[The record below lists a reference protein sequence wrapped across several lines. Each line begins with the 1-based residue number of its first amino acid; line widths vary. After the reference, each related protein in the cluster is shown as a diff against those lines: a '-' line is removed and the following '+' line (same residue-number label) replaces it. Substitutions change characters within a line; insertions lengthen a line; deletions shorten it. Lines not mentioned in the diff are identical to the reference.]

1 MRRGTALLLLAP
13 AVLLIAAL
21 LGAPLAWLVRFSVHA
36 GQVGVVPSGA
46 LTLAHYAKALG
57 DAFYLEVFARTLG
70 MALVITLASTV
81 VSYPL
86 AHFMWQA
93 PRRWRA
99 ALTILALSP
108 LLVSIVVSSYGWMV
122 ILGDQ
127 GVVNQALRATGLASK
142 PVKLMYTDLAI
153 VVGLVHIVMP
163 FMTLSILAALAHPLA
178 RDAAAGAAGHR
189 RGHHHRLQPRDLR
202 LCHARRARAERVELH
217 HHAHLAA
224 IHAAH
229 ELVLR
234 LGARGAAAGALAGDR
249 LRLHAA
255 ADRGG
260 RLRRPG
266 QGSGMTALHR
276 LVVLLVAAF
285 ILAPIVVVVA
295 VSLTDSPIPEFPP
308 RGLTLRWYAHAL
320 SEDVF
325 TTSAL
330 NSLWLAT
337 LATAIATPLAL
348 AAAYGLVRG
357 RFRGRDAIQTLLL
370 APLVVPS
377 LVIGLA
383 ILLAFSG
390 MGVRDV
396 GARLVGAHV
405 LITFPYMVRT
415 ILASLARLDPAVEE
429 AARTLG
435 ASALRCFVLVTLPLV
450 RPGVVAGMLFAFIVS
465 FDNVSLSLFLTNAR
479 TNTLPIAILNYVEYN
494 FDPSVAAISTM
505 LVAFSL
511 GAALLVERLVGL
523 RRVVGG

>member
-1 MRRGTALLLLAP
+1 
-13 AVLLIAAL
+13 
-21 LGAPLAWLVRFSVHA
+21 
-36 GQVGVVPSGA
+36 
-46 LTLAHYAKALG
+46 
-57 DAFYLEVFARTLG
+57 
-70 MALVITLASTV
+70 
-81 VSYPL
+81 
-86 AHFMWQA
+86 
-93 PRRWRA
+93 
-99 ALTILALSP
+99 
-108 LLVSIVVSSYGWMV
+108 
-122 ILGDQ
+122 
-127 GVVNQALRATGLASK
+127 
-142 PVKLMYTDLAI
+142 
-153 VVGLVHIVMP
+153 
-163 FMTLSILAALAHPLA
+163 
-178 RDAAAGAAGHR
+178 
-189 RGHHHRLQPRDLR
+189 
-202 LCHARRARAERVELH
+202 
-217 HHAHLAA
+217 
-224 IHAAH
+224 
-229 ELVLR
+229 
-234 LGARGAAAGALAGDR
+234 
-249 LRLHAA
+249 
-255 ADRGG
+255 
-260 RLRRPG
+260 
-266 QGSGMTALHR
+266 MTALHR

-405 LITFPYMVRT
+405 LVTFPYMVRT

>member
-1 MRRGTALLLLAP
+1 
-13 AVLLIAAL
+13 
-21 LGAPLAWLVRFSVHA
+21 
-36 GQVGVVPSGA
+36 
-46 LTLAHYAKALG
+46 
-57 DAFYLEVFARTLG
+57 
-70 MALVITLASTV
+70 
-81 VSYPL
+81 
-86 AHFMWQA
+86 
-93 PRRWRA
+93 
-99 ALTILALSP
+99 
-108 LLVSIVVSSYGWMV
+108 
-122 ILGDQ
+122 
-127 GVVNQALRATGLASK
+127 
-142 PVKLMYTDLAI
+142 
-153 VVGLVHIVMP
+153 
-163 FMTLSILAALAHPLA
+163 
-178 RDAAAGAAGHR
+178 
-189 RGHHHRLQPRDLR
+189 
-202 LCHARRARAERVELH
+202 
-217 HHAHLAA
+217 
-224 IHAAH
+224 
-229 ELVLR
+229 
-234 LGARGAAAGALAGDR
+234 
-249 LRLHAA
+249 
-255 ADRGG
+255 
-260 RLRRPG
+260 
-266 QGSGMTALHR
+266 MTALHR
-276 LVVLLVAAF
+276 LVVALVAAF

>member
-1 MRRGTALLLLAP
+1 M
-13 AVLLIAAL
+13 
-21 LGAPLAWLVRFSVHA
+21 
-36 GQVGVVPSGA
+36 
-46 LTLAHYAKALG
+46 K
-57 DAFYLEVFARTLG
+57 
-70 MALVITLASTV
+70 
-81 VSYPL
+81 
-86 AHFMWQA
+86 
-93 PRRWRA
+93 
-99 ALTILALSP
+99 
-108 LLVSIVVSSYGWMV
+108 
-122 ILGDQ
+122 
-127 GVVNQALRATGLASK
+127 
-142 PVKLMYTDLAI
+142 
-153 VVGLVHIVMP
+153 
-163 FMTLSILAALAHPLA
+163 
-178 RDAAAGAAGHR
+178 
-189 RGHHHRLQPRDLR
+189 
-202 LCHARRARAERVELH
+202 
-217 HHAHLAA
+217 
-224 IHAAH
+224 
-229 ELVLR
+229 
-234 LGARGAAAGALAGDR
+234 
-249 LRLHAA
+249 
-255 ADRGG
+255 
-260 RLRRPG
+260 
-266 QGSGMTALHR
+266 ALHR

>member
-1 MRRGTALLLLAP
+1 
-13 AVLLIAAL
+13 
-21 LGAPLAWLVRFSVHA
+21 
-36 GQVGVVPSGA
+36 
-46 LTLAHYAKALG
+46 
-57 DAFYLEVFARTLG
+57 
-70 MALVITLASTV
+70 
-81 VSYPL
+81 
-86 AHFMWQA
+86 
-93 PRRWRA
+93 
-99 ALTILALSP
+99 
-108 LLVSIVVSSYGWMV
+108 
-122 ILGDQ
+122 
-127 GVVNQALRATGLASK
+127 
-142 PVKLMYTDLAI
+142 
-153 VVGLVHIVMP
+153 
-163 FMTLSILAALAHPLA
+163 MTL
-178 RDAAAGAAGHR
+178 
-189 RGHHHRLQPRDLR
+189 
-202 LCHARRARAERVELH
+202 
-217 HHAHLAA
+217 
-224 IHAAH
+224 
-229 ELVLR
+229 
-234 LGARGAAAGALAGDR
+234 
-249 LRLHAA
+249 
-255 ADRGG
+255 
-260 RLRRPG
+260 
-266 QGSGMTALHR
+266 LHR
-276 LVVLLVAAF
+276 LAVLLVAAF
-285 ILAPIVVVVA
+285 ILAPIAVVVA

-337 LATAIATPLAL
+337 IATALATPLAL

>member
-1 MRRGTALLLLAP
+1 
-13 AVLLIAAL
+13 
-21 LGAPLAWLVRFSVHA
+21 
-36 GQVGVVPSGA
+36 
-46 LTLAHYAKALG
+46 
-57 DAFYLEVFARTLG
+57 
-70 MALVITLASTV
+70 
-81 VSYPL
+81 
-86 AHFMWQA
+86 
-93 PRRWRA
+93 
-99 ALTILALSP
+99 
-108 LLVSIVVSSYGWMV
+108 
-122 ILGDQ
+122 
-127 GVVNQALRATGLASK
+127 
-142 PVKLMYTDLAI
+142 
-153 VVGLVHIVMP
+153 
-163 FMTLSILAALAHPLA
+163 
-178 RDAAAGAAGHR
+178 
-189 RGHHHRLQPRDLR
+189 
-202 LCHARRARAERVELH
+202 
-217 HHAHLAA
+217 
-224 IHAAH
+224 
-229 ELVLR
+229 
-234 LGARGAAAGALAGDR
+234 
-249 LRLHAA
+249 
-255 ADRGG
+255 
-260 RLRRPG
+260 
-266 QGSGMTALHR
+266 MTALHR

-415 ILASLARLDPAVEE
+415 ILASLARLDPAMEE

>member
-1 MRRGTALLLLAP
+1 
-13 AVLLIAAL
+13 
-21 LGAPLAWLVRFSVHA
+21 
-36 GQVGVVPSGA
+36 
-46 LTLAHYAKALG
+46 
-57 DAFYLEVFARTLG
+57 
-70 MALVITLASTV
+70 
-81 VSYPL
+81 
-86 AHFMWQA
+86 
-93 PRRWRA
+93 
-99 ALTILALSP
+99 
-108 LLVSIVVSSYGWMV
+108 
-122 ILGDQ
+122 
-127 GVVNQALRATGLASK
+127 
-142 PVKLMYTDLAI
+142 
-153 VVGLVHIVMP
+153 
-163 FMTLSILAALAHPLA
+163 
-178 RDAAAGAAGHR
+178 
-189 RGHHHRLQPRDLR
+189 
-202 LCHARRARAERVELH
+202 
-217 HHAHLAA
+217 
-224 IHAAH
+224 
-229 ELVLR
+229 
-234 LGARGAAAGALAGDR
+234 
-249 LRLHAA
+249 
-255 ADRGG
+255 
-260 RLRRPG
+260 
-266 QGSGMTALHR
+266 MTALHR
-276 LVVLLVAAF
+276 LVVALVAAF

-337 LATAIATPLAL
+337 IATALATPLAL

-429 AARTLG
+429 VARTLG

>member
-1 MRRGTALLLLAP
+1 
-13 AVLLIAAL
+13 
-21 LGAPLAWLVRFSVHA
+21 
-36 GQVGVVPSGA
+36 
-46 LTLAHYAKALG
+46 
-57 DAFYLEVFARTLG
+57 
-70 MALVITLASTV
+70 
-81 VSYPL
+81 
-86 AHFMWQA
+86 
-93 PRRWRA
+93 
-99 ALTILALSP
+99 
-108 LLVSIVVSSYGWMV
+108 
-122 ILGDQ
+122 
-127 GVVNQALRATGLASK
+127 
-142 PVKLMYTDLAI
+142 
-153 VVGLVHIVMP
+153 
-163 FMTLSILAALAHPLA
+163 
-178 RDAAAGAAGHR
+178 
-189 RGHHHRLQPRDLR
+189 
-202 LCHARRARAERVELH
+202 
-217 HHAHLAA
+217 
-224 IHAAH
+224 
-229 ELVLR
+229 
-234 LGARGAAAGALAGDR
+234 
-249 LRLHAA
+249 
-255 ADRGG
+255 
-260 RLRRPG
+260 
-266 QGSGMTALHR
+266 MTALHR

-511 GAALLVERLVGL
+511 GAALLVERLFGL

>member
-1 MRRGTALLLLAP
+1 
-13 AVLLIAAL
+13 
-21 LGAPLAWLVRFSVHA
+21 
-36 GQVGVVPSGA
+36 
-46 LTLAHYAKALG
+46 
-57 DAFYLEVFARTLG
+57 
-70 MALVITLASTV
+70 
-81 VSYPL
+81 
-86 AHFMWQA
+86 
-93 PRRWRA
+93 
-99 ALTILALSP
+99 
-108 LLVSIVVSSYGWMV
+108 
-122 ILGDQ
+122 
-127 GVVNQALRATGLASK
+127 
-142 PVKLMYTDLAI
+142 
-153 VVGLVHIVMP
+153 
-163 FMTLSILAALAHPLA
+163 
-178 RDAAAGAAGHR
+178 
-189 RGHHHRLQPRDLR
+189 
-202 LCHARRARAERVELH
+202 
-217 HHAHLAA
+217 
-224 IHAAH
+224 
-229 ELVLR
+229 
-234 LGARGAAAGALAGDR
+234 
-249 LRLHAA
+249 
-255 ADRGG
+255 
-260 RLRRPG
+260 
-266 QGSGMTALHR
+266 MTALHR

-348 AAAYGLVRG
+348 AAAYGLERG

>member
-1 MRRGTALLLLAP
+1 
-13 AVLLIAAL
+13 
-21 LGAPLAWLVRFSVHA
+21 
-36 GQVGVVPSGA
+36 
-46 LTLAHYAKALG
+46 
-57 DAFYLEVFARTLG
+57 
-70 MALVITLASTV
+70 
-81 VSYPL
+81 
-86 AHFMWQA
+86 
-93 PRRWRA
+93 
-99 ALTILALSP
+99 
-108 LLVSIVVSSYGWMV
+108 
-122 ILGDQ
+122 
-127 GVVNQALRATGLASK
+127 
-142 PVKLMYTDLAI
+142 
-153 VVGLVHIVMP
+153 
-163 FMTLSILAALAHPLA
+163 
-178 RDAAAGAAGHR
+178 
-189 RGHHHRLQPRDLR
+189 
-202 LCHARRARAERVELH
+202 
-217 HHAHLAA
+217 
-224 IHAAH
+224 
-229 ELVLR
+229 
-234 LGARGAAAGALAGDR
+234 
-249 LRLHAA
+249 
-255 ADRGG
+255 
-260 RLRRPG
+260 
-266 QGSGMTALHR
+266 MTALHR

-370 APLVVPS
+370 APLDVPS

>member
-1 MRRGTALLLLAP
+1 
-13 AVLLIAAL
+13 
-21 LGAPLAWLVRFSVHA
+21 
-36 GQVGVVPSGA
+36 
-46 LTLAHYAKALG
+46 
-57 DAFYLEVFARTLG
+57 
-70 MALVITLASTV
+70 
-81 VSYPL
+81 
-86 AHFMWQA
+86 
-93 PRRWRA
+93 
-99 ALTILALSP
+99 
-108 LLVSIVVSSYGWMV
+108 
-122 ILGDQ
+122 
-127 GVVNQALRATGLASK
+127 
-142 PVKLMYTDLAI
+142 
-153 VVGLVHIVMP
+153 
-163 FMTLSILAALAHPLA
+163 
-178 RDAAAGAAGHR
+178 
-189 RGHHHRLQPRDLR
+189 
-202 LCHARRARAERVELH
+202 
-217 HHAHLAA
+217 
-224 IHAAH
+224 
-229 ELVLR
+229 
-234 LGARGAAAGALAGDR
+234 
-249 LRLHAA
+249 
-255 ADRGG
+255 
-260 RLRRPG
+260 
-266 QGSGMTALHR
+266 MTALHR
-276 LVVLLVAAF
+276 FVVALVAAF

>member
-1 MRRGTALLLLAP
+1 
-13 AVLLIAAL
+13 
-21 LGAPLAWLVRFSVHA
+21 
-36 GQVGVVPSGA
+36 
-46 LTLAHYAKALG
+46 
-57 DAFYLEVFARTLG
+57 
-70 MALVITLASTV
+70 
-81 VSYPL
+81 
-86 AHFMWQA
+86 
-93 PRRWRA
+93 
-99 ALTILALSP
+99 
-108 LLVSIVVSSYGWMV
+108 
-122 ILGDQ
+122 
-127 GVVNQALRATGLASK
+127 
-142 PVKLMYTDLAI
+142 
-153 VVGLVHIVMP
+153 
-163 FMTLSILAALAHPLA
+163 
-178 RDAAAGAAGHR
+178 
-189 RGHHHRLQPRDLR
+189 
-202 LCHARRARAERVELH
+202 
-217 HHAHLAA
+217 
-224 IHAAH
+224 
-229 ELVLR
+229 
-234 LGARGAAAGALAGDR
+234 
-249 LRLHAA
+249 
-255 ADRGG
+255 
-260 RLRRPG
+260 
-266 QGSGMTALHR
+266 MTALHR

>member
-1 MRRGTALLLLAP
+1 
-13 AVLLIAAL
+13 
-21 LGAPLAWLVRFSVHA
+21 
-36 GQVGVVPSGA
+36 
-46 LTLAHYAKALG
+46 
-57 DAFYLEVFARTLG
+57 
-70 MALVITLASTV
+70 
-81 VSYPL
+81 
-86 AHFMWQA
+86 
-93 PRRWRA
+93 
-99 ALTILALSP
+99 
-108 LLVSIVVSSYGWMV
+108 
-122 ILGDQ
+122 
-127 GVVNQALRATGLASK
+127 
-142 PVKLMYTDLAI
+142 
-153 VVGLVHIVMP
+153 
-163 FMTLSILAALAHPLA
+163 
-178 RDAAAGAAGHR
+178 
-189 RGHHHRLQPRDLR
+189 
-202 LCHARRARAERVELH
+202 
-217 HHAHLAA
+217 
-224 IHAAH
+224 
-229 ELVLR
+229 
-234 LGARGAAAGALAGDR
+234 
-249 LRLHAA
+249 
-255 ADRGG
+255 
-260 RLRRPG
+260 
-266 QGSGMTALHR
+266 MTALHR
-276 LVVLLVAAF
+276 FVVALVAAF

-337 LATAIATPLAL
+337 IATALATPLAL

>member
-1 MRRGTALLLLAP
+1 
-13 AVLLIAAL
+13 
-21 LGAPLAWLVRFSVHA
+21 
-36 GQVGVVPSGA
+36 
-46 LTLAHYAKALG
+46 
-57 DAFYLEVFARTLG
+57 
-70 MALVITLASTV
+70 
-81 VSYPL
+81 
-86 AHFMWQA
+86 
-93 PRRWRA
+93 
-99 ALTILALSP
+99 
-108 LLVSIVVSSYGWMV
+108 
-122 ILGDQ
+122 
-127 GVVNQALRATGLASK
+127 
-142 PVKLMYTDLAI
+142 
-153 VVGLVHIVMP
+153 
-163 FMTLSILAALAHPLA
+163 
-178 RDAAAGAAGHR
+178 
-189 RGHHHRLQPRDLR
+189 
-202 LCHARRARAERVELH
+202 
-217 HHAHLAA
+217 
-224 IHAAH
+224 
-229 ELVLR
+229 
-234 LGARGAAAGALAGDR
+234 
-249 LRLHAA
+249 
-255 ADRGG
+255 
-260 RLRRPG
+260 
-266 QGSGMTALHR
+266 
-276 LVVLLVAAF
+276 
-285 ILAPIVVVVA
+285 VVA
-295 VSLTDSPIPEFPP
+295 VSLTDTPIPEFPP

>member
-1 MRRGTALLLLAP
+1 
-13 AVLLIAAL
+13 
-21 LGAPLAWLVRFSVHA
+21 
-36 GQVGVVPSGA
+36 
-46 LTLAHYAKALG
+46 
-57 DAFYLEVFARTLG
+57 
-70 MALVITLASTV
+70 
-81 VSYPL
+81 
-86 AHFMWQA
+86 
-93 PRRWRA
+93 
-99 ALTILALSP
+99 
-108 LLVSIVVSSYGWMV
+108 
-122 ILGDQ
+122 
-127 GVVNQALRATGLASK
+127 
-142 PVKLMYTDLAI
+142 
-153 VVGLVHIVMP
+153 
-163 FMTLSILAALAHPLA
+163 MTL
-178 RDAAAGAAGHR
+178 
-189 RGHHHRLQPRDLR
+189 
-202 LCHARRARAERVELH
+202 
-217 HHAHLAA
+217 
-224 IHAAH
+224 
-229 ELVLR
+229 
-234 LGARGAAAGALAGDR
+234 
-249 LRLHAA
+249 
-255 ADRGG
+255 
-260 RLRRPG
+260 
-266 QGSGMTALHR
+266 LHR
-276 LVVLLVAAF
+276 LSVLLVAAF
-285 ILAPIVVVVA
+285 ILAPIAVVVA

-337 LATAIATPLAL
+337 IATALATPLAL

>member
-1 MRRGTALLLLAP
+1 
-13 AVLLIAAL
+13 
-21 LGAPLAWLVRFSVHA
+21 
-36 GQVGVVPSGA
+36 
-46 LTLAHYAKALG
+46 
-57 DAFYLEVFARTLG
+57 
-70 MALVITLASTV
+70 
-81 VSYPL
+81 
-86 AHFMWQA
+86 
-93 PRRWRA
+93 
-99 ALTILALSP
+99 
-108 LLVSIVVSSYGWMV
+108 
-122 ILGDQ
+122 
-127 GVVNQALRATGLASK
+127 
-142 PVKLMYTDLAI
+142 
-153 VVGLVHIVMP
+153 
-163 FMTLSILAALAHPLA
+163 
-178 RDAAAGAAGHR
+178 
-189 RGHHHRLQPRDLR
+189 
-202 LCHARRARAERVELH
+202 
-217 HHAHLAA
+217 
-224 IHAAH
+224 
-229 ELVLR
+229 
-234 LGARGAAAGALAGDR
+234 
-249 LRLHAA
+249 
-255 ADRGG
+255 
-260 RLRRPG
+260 
-266 QGSGMTALHR
+266 MTALHR

-390 MGVRDV
+390 MGVRDA

>member
-1 MRRGTALLLLAP
+1 
-13 AVLLIAAL
+13 
-21 LGAPLAWLVRFSVHA
+21 
-36 GQVGVVPSGA
+36 
-46 LTLAHYAKALG
+46 
-57 DAFYLEVFARTLG
+57 
-70 MALVITLASTV
+70 
-81 VSYPL
+81 
-86 AHFMWQA
+86 
-93 PRRWRA
+93 
-99 ALTILALSP
+99 
-108 LLVSIVVSSYGWMV
+108 
-122 ILGDQ
+122 
-127 GVVNQALRATGLASK
+127 
-142 PVKLMYTDLAI
+142 
-153 VVGLVHIVMP
+153 
-163 FMTLSILAALAHPLA
+163 
-178 RDAAAGAAGHR
+178 
-189 RGHHHRLQPRDLR
+189 
-202 LCHARRARAERVELH
+202 
-217 HHAHLAA
+217 
-224 IHAAH
+224 
-229 ELVLR
+229 
-234 LGARGAAAGALAGDR
+234 
-249 LRLHAA
+249 
-255 ADRGG
+255 
-260 RLRRPG
+260 
-266 QGSGMTALHR
+266 
-276 LVVLLVAAF
+276 
-285 ILAPIVVVVA
+285 VVA

-337 LATAIATPLAL
+337 AATALATPLAL

>member
-1 MRRGTALLLLAP
+1 
-13 AVLLIAAL
+13 
-21 LGAPLAWLVRFSVHA
+21 
-36 GQVGVVPSGA
+36 
-46 LTLAHYAKALG
+46 
-57 DAFYLEVFARTLG
+57 
-70 MALVITLASTV
+70 
-81 VSYPL
+81 
-86 AHFMWQA
+86 
-93 PRRWRA
+93 
-99 ALTILALSP
+99 
-108 LLVSIVVSSYGWMV
+108 
-122 ILGDQ
+122 
-127 GVVNQALRATGLASK
+127 
-142 PVKLMYTDLAI
+142 
-153 VVGLVHIVMP
+153 
-163 FMTLSILAALAHPLA
+163 
-178 RDAAAGAAGHR
+178 
-189 RGHHHRLQPRDLR
+189 
-202 LCHARRARAERVELH
+202 
-217 HHAHLAA
+217 
-224 IHAAH
+224 
-229 ELVLR
+229 
-234 LGARGAAAGALAGDR
+234 
-249 LRLHAA
+249 
-255 ADRGG
+255 
-260 RLRRPG
+260 
-266 QGSGMTALHR
+266 MTALHR

-450 RPGVVAGMLFAFIVS
+450 RLGVVAGMLFAFIVS

>member
-1 MRRGTALLLLAP
+1 
-13 AVLLIAAL
+13 
-21 LGAPLAWLVRFSVHA
+21 
-36 GQVGVVPSGA
+36 
-46 LTLAHYAKALG
+46 
-57 DAFYLEVFARTLG
+57 
-70 MALVITLASTV
+70 
-81 VSYPL
+81 
-86 AHFMWQA
+86 
-93 PRRWRA
+93 
-99 ALTILALSP
+99 
-108 LLVSIVVSSYGWMV
+108 
-122 ILGDQ
+122 
-127 GVVNQALRATGLASK
+127 
-142 PVKLMYTDLAI
+142 
-153 VVGLVHIVMP
+153 
-163 FMTLSILAALAHPLA
+163 MTL
-178 RDAAAGAAGHR
+178 
-189 RGHHHRLQPRDLR
+189 
-202 LCHARRARAERVELH
+202 
-217 HHAHLAA
+217 
-224 IHAAH
+224 
-229 ELVLR
+229 
-234 LGARGAAAGALAGDR
+234 
-249 LRLHAA
+249 
-255 ADRGG
+255 
-260 RLRRPG
+260 
-266 QGSGMTALHR
+266 LHR

-285 ILAPIVVVVA
+285 ILAPIAVVVA

-320 SEDVF
+320 SEEVF

-337 LATAIATPLAL
+337 ISTALATPLAL

-435 ASALRCFVLVTLPLV
+435 AGALRCFVLVTLPLV

>member
-1 MRRGTALLLLAP
+1 
-13 AVLLIAAL
+13 
-21 LGAPLAWLVRFSVHA
+21 
-36 GQVGVVPSGA
+36 
-46 LTLAHYAKALG
+46 
-57 DAFYLEVFARTLG
+57 
-70 MALVITLASTV
+70 
-81 VSYPL
+81 
-86 AHFMWQA
+86 
-93 PRRWRA
+93 
-99 ALTILALSP
+99 
-108 LLVSIVVSSYGWMV
+108 
-122 ILGDQ
+122 
-127 GVVNQALRATGLASK
+127 
-142 PVKLMYTDLAI
+142 
-153 VVGLVHIVMP
+153 
-163 FMTLSILAALAHPLA
+163 
-178 RDAAAGAAGHR
+178 
-189 RGHHHRLQPRDLR
+189 
-202 LCHARRARAERVELH
+202 
-217 HHAHLAA
+217 
-224 IHAAH
+224 
-229 ELVLR
+229 
-234 LGARGAAAGALAGDR
+234 
-249 LRLHAA
+249 
-255 ADRGG
+255 
-260 RLRRPG
+260 
-266 QGSGMTALHR
+266 MTALHR
-276 LVVLLVAAF
+276 LVVALVAAF

-337 LATAIATPLAL
+337 AATALATPLAL

>member
-1 MRRGTALLLLAP
+1 
-13 AVLLIAAL
+13 
-21 LGAPLAWLVRFSVHA
+21 
-36 GQVGVVPSGA
+36 
-46 LTLAHYAKALG
+46 
-57 DAFYLEVFARTLG
+57 
-70 MALVITLASTV
+70 
-81 VSYPL
+81 
-86 AHFMWQA
+86 
-93 PRRWRA
+93 
-99 ALTILALSP
+99 
-108 LLVSIVVSSYGWMV
+108 
-122 ILGDQ
+122 
-127 GVVNQALRATGLASK
+127 
-142 PVKLMYTDLAI
+142 
-153 VVGLVHIVMP
+153 
-163 FMTLSILAALAHPLA
+163 
-178 RDAAAGAAGHR
+178 
-189 RGHHHRLQPRDLR
+189 
-202 LCHARRARAERVELH
+202 
-217 HHAHLAA
+217 
-224 IHAAH
+224 
-229 ELVLR
+229 
-234 LGARGAAAGALAGDR
+234 
-249 LRLHAA
+249 
-255 ADRGG
+255 
-260 RLRRPG
+260 
-266 QGSGMTALHR
+266 MTALHR

-383 ILLAFSG
+383 LLLAFSG

>member
-1 MRRGTALLLLAP
+1 
-13 AVLLIAAL
+13 
-21 LGAPLAWLVRFSVHA
+21 
-36 GQVGVVPSGA
+36 
-46 LTLAHYAKALG
+46 
-57 DAFYLEVFARTLG
+57 
-70 MALVITLASTV
+70 
-81 VSYPL
+81 
-86 AHFMWQA
+86 
-93 PRRWRA
+93 
-99 ALTILALSP
+99 
-108 LLVSIVVSSYGWMV
+108 
-122 ILGDQ
+122 
-127 GVVNQALRATGLASK
+127 
-142 PVKLMYTDLAI
+142 
-153 VVGLVHIVMP
+153 
-163 FMTLSILAALAHPLA
+163 
-178 RDAAAGAAGHR
+178 
-189 RGHHHRLQPRDLR
+189 
-202 LCHARRARAERVELH
+202 
-217 HHAHLAA
+217 
-224 IHAAH
+224 
-229 ELVLR
+229 
-234 LGARGAAAGALAGDR
+234 
-249 LRLHAA
+249 
-255 ADRGG
+255 
-260 RLRRPG
+260 
-266 QGSGMTALHR
+266 
-276 LVVLLVAAF
+276 
-285 ILAPIVVVVA
+285 VVA

-337 LATAIATPLAL
+337 IATALATPLAL

>member
-1 MRRGTALLLLAP
+1 
-13 AVLLIAAL
+13 
-21 LGAPLAWLVRFSVHA
+21 
-36 GQVGVVPSGA
+36 
-46 LTLAHYAKALG
+46 
-57 DAFYLEVFARTLG
+57 
-70 MALVITLASTV
+70 
-81 VSYPL
+81 
-86 AHFMWQA
+86 
-93 PRRWRA
+93 
-99 ALTILALSP
+99 
-108 LLVSIVVSSYGWMV
+108 
-122 ILGDQ
+122 
-127 GVVNQALRATGLASK
+127 
-142 PVKLMYTDLAI
+142 
-153 VVGLVHIVMP
+153 
-163 FMTLSILAALAHPLA
+163 
-178 RDAAAGAAGHR
+178 
-189 RGHHHRLQPRDLR
+189 
-202 LCHARRARAERVELH
+202 
-217 HHAHLAA
+217 
-224 IHAAH
+224 
-229 ELVLR
+229 
-234 LGARGAAAGALAGDR
+234 
-249 LRLHAA
+249 
-255 ADRGG
+255 
-260 RLRRPG
+260 
-266 QGSGMTALHR
+266 MTALHR

-405 LITFPYMVRT
+405 LITFLYMVRT

-429 AARTLG
+429 AARTLC